1 MGEDGVGGEG
11 LSFNISKKS
20 EFISTQTRG
29 GLILRCIF
37 VCLQVD
43 GPILRGGDSIPCRH
57 S

>member
-1 MGEDGVGGEG
+1 MGEDGEGGEG
-11 LSFNISKKS
+11 LSFNISKKG